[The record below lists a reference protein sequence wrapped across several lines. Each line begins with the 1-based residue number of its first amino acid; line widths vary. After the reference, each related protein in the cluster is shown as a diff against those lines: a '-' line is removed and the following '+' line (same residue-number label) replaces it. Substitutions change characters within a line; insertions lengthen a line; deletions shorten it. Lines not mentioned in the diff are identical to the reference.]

1 MPCKQHPIHVDI
13 MRSVITVVLV
23 LLVFNLGRA
32 QNDSIKISVSFNS
45 VSLEEALKEIESKS
59 GYRFYYAPDWVAN
72 KTVTGTYE
80 NVTLPELLQGIFNRT
95 VINFYVLKDKRVAL
109 NPNSIIYDKLPK
121 GFFGDFEKKAVTVT
135 QQPAVV
141 NNPIFLT
148 KSEASRRGRVE
159 TVRIGKEHNTPR
171 SSFKL
176 SGYAYHEKSGEPI
189 TNLSILVKN
198 TNIGTVTDNTGYYEI
213 ELPPGLN
220 VVETRSLGIQP
231 KITNVVIYND
241 GEFTFQLS
249 ESIELLEEVV
259 VSAEADKNVEEA
271 IMGTTE
277 ISAEETKNVPVV
289 LGERNILKVA
299 TTLPGIS
306 SVGEGATGF
315 NVRGGNADQ
324 NLVLMDHGVIYNP
337 THFFGIFQALNPF
350 TAEDLKIYKGSI
362 PAEFGGRLSSVFDI
376 TNKDA
381 NTEEFAGEASIGPVT
396 NNLALEI
403 PLSKEKSG
411 LLIGGRSSYSD
422 WILRS
427 LDEEELKNSQASF
440 YDLIAK
446 YNHKI
451 DEKNDLRATAYYS
464 RDAFSITSDSLYNYS
479 NRLFS
484 LKWSHKFNDKTA
496 GDVILTNSEYRFNI
510 DFDGETNTDF
520 RFGYKVNESLMKLRM
535 RYLHS
540 DAHKFDYGLSSK
552 LYTIN
557 PGDINPEGSESII
570 DPLSIPRER
579 ALESALFFSDSYEVN
594 DKLLLELGFRYSLF
608 FALGESEQG
617 VYQEGLP
624 RTEGT
629 LVERVQYDKNEI
641 FKTYSGPEVRVSGR
655 YYLGKD
661 FSVKGSFNSTY
672 QYIHT
677 LSNNTTVSPIDT
689 WKLSDLNIEP
699 QRANQFALGF
709 YKNLDDNN
717 YELSLEGYYKKSNNN
732 LDFKVGADLLLN
744 ENIETEVL
752 QGEGKAYGVEFLLR
766 KNRGRLNGWLG
777 YTYAR
782 SFLKMDSEF
791 QEELVNDGEYFP
803 ANFDKPHDFSLVAN
817 YKFTK
822 RFSLSTNFVY
832 QTGRP
837 VTYPIGNYTFRGA
850 DYAFYSD
857 RNKFRIPNYY
867 RLDLSFN
874 VEGNHKLKKLAHSFW
889 NISIYNILG
898 RNNPYSVFF
907 VTESGEIKAYKSS
920 IFAIPIPTI
929 TYNFKF

>member
-1 MPCKQHPIHVDI
+1 MKQVPII
-13 MRSVITVVLV
+13 
-23 LLVFNLGRA
+23 LLLLAGIGLMQA
-32 QNDSIKISVSFNS
+32 QDDSIR
-45 VSLEEALKEIESKS
+45 VSLSFENTPIEEAIIEIEAKS
-59 GYRFYYAPDWVAN
+59 GYRFFYAKDWLVN
-72 KTVTGTYE
+72 KTISGEYD
-80 NVTLPELLQGIFNRT
+80 NVTIPELLQGIFDQT
-95 VINFYVLKDKRVAL
+95 VINFYILPDDKVAL
-109 NPNSIIYDKLPK
+109 NQNSIIYDQLPK
-121 GFFGDFEKKAVTVT
+121 GFFGHFETSATVEIQERT
-135 QQPAVV
+135 VV

-148 KSEASRRGRVE
+148 KDDASRTNQIK
-159 TVRIGKEHNTPR
+159 TVRIGKENSSPR
-171 SSFKL
+171 TQFKL
-176 SGYAYHEKSGEPI
+176 SGYAYHKKTGNPI
-189 TNLSILVKN
+189 SNLSILVKN
-198 TNIGTVTDNTGYYEI
+198 TSVGTVTNNAGFYEI
-213 ELPPGLN
+213 ELLPGLN
-220 VVETRSLGIQP
+220 VVETRSLGIETTL
-231 KITNVVIYND
+231 TNIVIYND
-241 GEFTFQLS
+241 GQFNFQLN
-249 ESIELLEEVV
+249 ESLELLDEVV

-277 ISAEETKNVPVV
+277 ISSEETKNVPVV

-306 SVGEGATGF
+306 SVGEGATGL
-315 NVRGGNADQ
+315 NVRGGTADQ
-324 NLVLMDHGVIYNP
+324 NLVLMDNAVIYNP
-337 THFFGIFQALNPF
+337 THFFGIFQAINPF
-350 TAEDLKIYKGSI
+350 TAEDLTIYKGSI
-362 PAEFGGRLSSVFDI
+362 PAEFGGRLSSVFEI

-403 PLSKEKSG
+403 PMSKGKSG

-427 LDEEELKNSQASF
+427 LDEESLRNSKASF

-446 YNHKI
+446 YSHTIN
-451 DEKNDLRATAYYS
+451 EKNEVRGTAYYS

-484 LKWSHKFNDKTA
+484 LRWGHKINDKNM
-496 GDVILTNSEYRFNI
+496 GDLILANSEYRFNI
-510 DFDGETNTDF
+510 DFDGESNTDF
-520 RFGYKVNESLMKLRM
+520 RFGYKVNETLLKLRM

-540 DAHKFDYGLSSK
+540 DAHKFTYGLSSK
-552 LYTIN
+552 LYGIN
-557 PGDINPEGSESII
+557 PGDIRPGGDGSII
-570 DPLSIPRER
+570 GALSIPKEQ
-579 ALESALFFSDSYEVN
+579 ALESAFFLSDAFRLNE
-594 DKLLLELGFRYSLF
+594 KLLLDLGFRYSLF
-608 FALGESEQG
+608 FALGPSEQS

-624 RTEGT
+624 REEGT
-629 LVERVQYDKNEI
+629 LVERIQYGNNEV
-641 FKTYSGPEVRVSGR
+641 FQTYSGPEVRLSGR
-655 YYLGKD
+655 YFLGKD
-661 FSVKGSFNSTY
+661 FSVKASFNSTY

-699 QRANQFALGF
+699 QRSNQYALGF
-709 YKNLDDNN
+709 YKNFDDNN
-717 YELSLEGYYKKSNNN
+717 FELSLESYYKRSKNN

-777 YTYAR
+777 YTYSR
-782 SFLKMDSEF
+782 SFLKLDSEF
-791 QEELVNDGEYFP
+791 AEELVNNGEYFP
-803 ANFDKPHDFSLVAN
+803 SNFDKPHDVSLVAN
-817 YKFTK
+817 YKFTR

-850 DYAFYSD
+850 NYALYSD
-857 RNKFRIPNYY
+857 RNKFRIPDFY